1 MIRDSVMS
9 TLRAALPDLRRE
21 FGVQELYIFG
31 SVARGDDHPD
41 SDVDV
46 LVEFQ
51 PGSRPTLFTLAGIK
65 IRLEDI
71 LGRSV
76 DVGTPDGLK
85 PRVRDTIN
93 AEKLRVA

>member
-1 MIRDSVMS
+1 MIRDEVMS
-9 TLRAALPDLRRE
+9 TLRGALPELRRE
-21 FGVQELYIFG
+21 YAVRELYVFG
-31 SVARGDDHPD
+31 SVARGDDGPE

-51 PGSRPTLFTLAGIK
+51 PEARPTLFTLAGIK
-65 IRLEDI
+65 IRLEEL
-71 LGRSV
+71 LGRDV

-85 PRVRDTIN
+85 PRVRDTVN